1 MHSWSNISS
10 SREKSVD
17 NVVGKS
23 PVNIS
28 SKNVSQG
35 AGKANSSQLTCE
47 RNSSPHLTARS
58 PMGGNTSLL
67 RPLVTIQDP
76 FSSQSFS
83 GINSASSHGSLT
95 SSFVGNRQRKQS
107 YGRAAVK
114 KIWHTYS
121 GGGGSTSSTT
131 GNSISSSSSN
141 SSAASTRKGKT

>member
-1 MHSWSNISS
+1 MQSGISIFYKIITICLS
-10 SREKSVD
+10 IVYYHNFNFLLTYIE
-17 NVVGKS
+17 
-23 PVNIS
+23 P
-28 SKNVSQG
+28 SQF
-35 AGKANSSQLTCE
+35 LF
-47 RNSSPHLTARS
+47 RS

>member
-1 MHSWSNISS
+1 MDCNPELVYFTRLSIVYYYNFNLLTYI
-10 SREKSVD
+10 E
-17 NVVGKS
+17 
-23 PVNIS
+23 P
-28 SKNVSQG
+28 SQFIF
-35 AGKANSSQLTCE
+35 
-47 RNSSPHLTARS
+47 RS